1 MNTKKSSARKP
12 FGRPSKDTYDVIVV
26 GSGAAGL
33 SASLTAARRGLKVLM
48 VEKSDQ
54 WGGSTSKSAGMV
66 WVPGNNVFARLGG
79 SDSTDLGRQYMK
91 ATVGDCTSDEMIDT
105 FLEEGKKCMDFLTAS
120 CPYLEFRR
128 MEGYPDYWLDA
139 PGAAKTGRGVEAGA
153 FDTRLLG
160 PWEKTHV
167 KAYFRPMSPVDMNS
181 YDSADLLLAMTD
193 LRPWVRGMKLLWR
206 NLKHFAKGERPLTMG
221 AGLTA
226 AIMYSVLREG
236 VEVKLQNALVD
247 FLTEGGDAGK
257 KGKGEERVTGVVLE
271 HNGTRYQINATHG
284 VILACGG
291 FERNE
296 AMRQKYQRHPITGT
310 WTVGVEGN
318 TGDGIELGMKH
329 GAAIDNMADAIWSP
343 VIKLPRTE
351 GFQPI
356 VIEDEERFIIPD
368 RSLPHTLMVNGKGK
382 RFMNEALPYCA
393 AGQGLY
399 GGIFGKGEGDAENMP
414 AWLIFDQQF
423 RDKYFFAY
431 GHMPRVELPD
441 LYYESGALVRRDTL
455 DELAEAID
463 VPPAALAET
472 IERFNGFADR
482 GIDEDFHRGEN
493 EHDKFY
499 ANRYHQPNPSLG
511 RLEKGPFYATQ
522 VYPGDIGT
530 AGGLV
535 IDTKARV
542 TREDGSV
549 IPGLMAAGNTT
560 KSVIGHTYTAG
571 GTSIG
576 AALVFGY
583 IAANTAAD
591 EAFADNPVFVAR

>member
-1 MNTKKSSARKP
+1 MSKKSP
-12 FGRPSKDTYDVIVV
+12 FGKPSSDSYDVIVI

-48 VEKSDQ
+48 LEKSNE

-79 SDSTDLGRQYMK
+79 SDSTELGRQYLK
-91 ATVGDCTSDEMIDT
+91 ATVGDCTSDEMIDA
-105 FLEEGKKCMDFLTAS
+105 FLNEGKKCMDFLTAS
-120 CPYLEFRR
+120 CPNLEFRR

-153 FDTRLLG
+153 FDSRLLG
-160 PWEKTHV
+160 SWEKCHV
-167 KAYFRPMSPVDMNS
+167 KAYFKPMMPMDMNS
-181 YDSADLLLAMTD
+181 YDSADLLLMMTD
-193 LRPWVRGMKLLWR
+193 PRPWVRALKLTWR
-206 NLKHFAKGERPLTMG
+206 NLVHFVKGVRPLTMG
-221 AGLTA
+221 AGLTG
-226 AIMYSVLREG
+226 AIMHAVLKAG
-236 VEVKLQNALVD
+236 VEVKLKTKLVD
-247 FLTEGGDAGK
+247 VTFDG
-257 KGKGEERVTGVVLE
+257 ERVSGVEVE
-271 HNGTRYQINATHG
+271 QGSTRFSLNAKHG

-291 FERNE
+291 FERNGE
-296 AMRQKYQRHPITGT
+296 MRQKYQRHPINGT
-310 WTVGVEGN
+310 WTVGVEVN
-318 TGDGIELGMKH
+318 TGDGIEIGVKH
-329 GAAIDNMADAIWSP
+329 GAAIDNMSDAIWSP
-343 VIKLPRTE
+343 VISLPRLE

-399 GGIFGKGEGDAENMP
+399 GGVFGKGKGDAENMP
-414 AWLIFDQQF
+414 AWLVFDQQF
-423 RDKYFFAY
+423 RNKYFFAY
-431 GHMPRVELPD
+431 GHLPKLELPEE
-441 LYYESGALVRRDTL
+441 YYESGALLRRDTL
-455 DELAEAID
+455 EELAQAMD
-463 VPPAALAET
+463 VPVQALRET
-472 IERFNGFADR
+472 VDRFNGFADT

-499 ANRYHQPNPSLG
+499 ANRYHHPNPSLG
-511 RLEKGPFYATQ
+511 RLEVGPFYATQ

-542 TREDGSV
+542 TREDGSA
-549 IPGLMAAGNTT
+549 IPGLWAAGNTT

-576 AALVFGY
+576 AALVFGFV
-583 IAANTAAD
+583 AANTVAD
-591 EAFADNPVFVAR
+591 EAFADNPVFTAH

>member
-1 MNTKKSSARKP
+1 MNTKKSSARKSH
-12 FGRPSKDTYDVIVV
+12 GQPSRDTYDVVV
-26 GSGAAGL
+26 IGSGAAGL
-33 SASLTAARRGLKVLM
+33 SASLAAARRGLSVLM
-48 VEKSDQ
+48 VEKSKE

-66 WVPGNNVFARLGG
+66 WVPGNNVFTRLGG
-79 SDSTDLGRQYMK
+79 SDSTELGRQYLK
-91 ATVGDCTSDEMIDT
+91 ATVGDCTSDEMIDA
-105 FLEEGKKCMDFLTAS
+105 FLEGGKKCLDFLTAS
-120 CPYLEFRR
+120 CPHLEFRR

-153 FDTRLLG
+153 FDSRLLG
-160 PWEKTHV
+160 KWEKTHV
-167 KAYFRPMSPVDMNS
+167 KAYFKPMVPMDLNS
-181 YDSADLLLAMTD
+181 YDSADLLLALTD
-193 LRPWVRGMKLLWR
+193 PRPWWRGIKLAWR
-206 NLKHFAKGERPLTMG
+206 NLKHFAKGVRPLTMG

-226 AIMYSVLREG
+226 AIMHACLKAG
-236 VEVKLQNALVD
+236 VEVKLETALVD
-247 FLTEGGDAGK
+247 VLGGDSK
-257 KGKGEERVTGVVLE
+257 KNERVTGVVLQQ
-271 HNGTRYQINATHG
+271 GPKRFQINATHG

-318 TGDGIELGMKH
+318 TGDGIEIGMAH

-343 VIKLPRTE
+343 VISLPRTDA
-351 GFQPI
+351 FQPI
-356 VIEDEERFIIPD
+356 VIEDEERFIVPD

-382 RFMNEALPYCA
+382 RFMNEALPYCT

-399 GGIFGKGEGDAENMP
+399 GGRFGKGEGDAENMP

-431 GHMPRVELPD
+431 GHLPKLELPEE
-441 LYYESGALVRRDTL
+441 YYESGALVRCETL
-455 DELAEAID
+455 SELASAID
-463 VPPAALAET
+463 VPVDALEET
-472 IERFNGFADR
+472 VARFNVFSDK

-493 EHDKFY
+493 EHDRFY
-499 ANRYHQPNPSLG
+499 ANRYHRPNPSLG
-511 RLEKGPFYATQ
+511 RLEKAPFYATK

-530 AGGLV
+530 SGGLV
-535 IDTKARV
+535 IDPKARV

-549 IPGLMAAGNTT
+549 IPGLLAAGNTT

-583 IAANTAAD
+583 IAANTVAD
-591 EAFADNPVFVAR
+591 EAFEDNPVFVAH